1 MRAVHFLLRRDPR
14 RNQSALS
21 LFTTREVDRGAWDA
35 FVGAHPS
42 GHFFQSWDW
51 GVLQS
56 ALDARAVRIAAI
68 SDSNAIVGA
77 AQLLIFEG
85 SRRFAVVPRGPV
97 VDPSNEPAFAAIVD
111 GMLRTCAEEG
121 VQLLRLEP
129 QWTFDPAIVD
139 RLQQSGFA
147 EAKRHIMPPRTILV
161 DLEPEPDAIWEAFS
175 SNTRNRVRLAEK
187 RGVEVRV
194 GTEADVA
201 AFIALSDETAARQ
214 GLKAS
219 NPDMFGK
226 AAELFGR
233 RDAMRLYLGCD
244 GGAVLAGIMVFV
256 WGNTATYL
264 WGASSA
270 SERARWLNPNQLL
283 HWKAMQWARTR
294 NCAVYDFFGIPD
306 FDEETLEKEYATQTG
321 GWWNL
326 YKFKRG
332 FGGRVHR
339 HLGTCDCRIAAT

>member
-1 MRAVHFLLRRDPR
+1 LK
-14 RNQSALS
+14 
-21 LFTTREVDRGAWDA
+21 LFTTSEIDRGAWDG
-35 FVGAHPS
+35 FVASHPC

-51 GVLQS
+51 GELQA
-56 ALDARAVRIAAI
+56 ALDAQAIRVAAVE
-68 SDSNAIVGA
+68 SDSRGIVAA
-77 AQLLIFEG
+77 AQLLVFEG

-97 VDPSNEPAFAAIVD
+97 VEPSNTYAFDVIVD
-111 GMLRTCAEEG
+111 EMQRTCAESD

-129 QWTFDPAIVD
+129 QWTFEAAIAE
-139 RLQQSGFA
+139 RLQRVGFA

-161 DLEPEPDAIWEAFS
+161 DLQPAPDRIWSAFS

-194 GTEADVA
+194 GTDADVP
-201 AFIALSDETAARQ
+201 AFIALSDETAVRQ
-214 GLKAS
+214 GLKVS
-219 NPDMFGK
+219 PPGMFTK

-233 RDAMRLYLGCD
+233 RDAMRLYLACD
-244 GGAVLAGIMVFV
+244 AGTILAGIMVFV
-256 WGNTATYL
+256 CGTTATYL

-283 HWKAMQWARTR
+283 HWTAMQWARERGCTT
-294 NCAVYDFFGIPD
+294 YDLFGIPD

-326 YKFKRG
+326 YRFKRG

-339 HLGTCDCRIAAT
+339 HLGTYDCRIPAP